1 MTALHPVD
9 SRTRT
14 CCGGIG
20 NHTPDCTAAWRDYAD
35 QLTAEQIAM
44 VKDMATRDE
53 GLALYVAT
61 MQADL
66 NALEA
71 AFAHLPLPEGATVLD
86 WTRDGRQR
94 FTLAERSVG
103 DIFTC
108 VEVTRSVDGST
119 SAAVIVDAN
128 NAGRGWAGLSEAEAR
143 EVAANVLAAAEALA
157 ALG

>member
-1 MTALHPVD
+1 MTTAPVD
-9 SRTRT
+9 STTRT

-20 NHTPDCTAAWRDYAD
+20 NHTQDCTATWRDYTN
-35 QLTAEQIAM
+35 QLTEEQIAV

-53 GLALYVAT
+53 GLALHAAT
-61 MQADL
+61 MQAKI
-66 NALEA
+66 NGLEA
-71 AFAHLPLPEGATVLD
+71 AFARLPLPEGATGLD

-119 SAAVIVDAN
+119 SAEVIVDAN

-143 EVAANVLAAAEALA
+143 EVAANVLAAAAELEAL
-157 ALG
+157 G